1 MTNQK
6 TILSAIKLP
15 LLTTILVLAGC
26 AKQDFYRTDG
36 LTLGAGDAIARN
48 SALQIIDPWPAG
60 VEDTRLLI
68 PADRGRPSEPDAPTT
83 APVTKP

>member
-1 MTNQK
+1 MTAKK
-6 TILSAIKLP
+6 TILSTIKLP
-15 LLTTILVLAGC
+15 LLTAMVLLAGC

-48 SALQIIDPWPAG
+48 SALQIIDPWPQG
-60 VEDTRLLI
+60 VEDTRLLV
-68 PADRGRPSEPDAPTT
+68 PADQGRPAEPDAPAA